1 MVLVKSRAGEAIPDI
16 HVRLLK
22 RHHVKARKRNINKFE
37 SVQGPEYFFWDA
49 ALVYQKEADLLR
61 KRWQIPFSFP
71 DDAETCVFEEDI
83 IRKVRKRKKK
93 ST

>member
-37 SVQGPEYFFWDA
+37 SVQDPEYFFWDA
-49 ALVYQKEADLLR
+49 ALVYQKEVDLLR

>member
-37 SVQGPEYFFWDA
+37 SVQDPEYFFWDA
-49 ALVYQKEADLLR
+49 ALVYQKEADLLK